1 MRTPEAGVFLLER
14 YLRAH
19 ARGAALPPGVDVER
33 DVDAME
39 DAVVRYA
46 MKGVIEGVRAR
57 AADGLSALLAD
68 LR

>member
-1 MRTPEAGVFLLER
+1 
-14 YLRAH
+14 
-19 ARGAALPPGVDVER
+19 
-33 DVDAME
+33 ME